1 MTIWDLLSDILSVVA
16 MVVGV
21 GWFIYSL
28 DNFIDEE

>member
-1 MTIWDLLSDILSVVA
+1 MTIWDILSAVA
-16 MVVGV
+16 MIVGV

>member
-1 MTIWDLLSDILSVVA
+1 MTIWDILAAVA

>member
-1 MTIWDLLSDILSVVA
+1 MTIWDILAIVA
-16 MVVGV
+16 MIVGV

>member
-1 MTIWDLLSDILSVVA
+1 MTIWDLLAIVA
-16 MVVGV
+16 MIVGV